1 MSDYWKGL
9 MDWNCEGY
17 QASKKVTGKTDSTL
31 EINVLD
37 VREQMQ
43 EDIICFIESYG
54 FISHP
59 EFLKENLS
67 QIVVDNFKKL
77 ENKILT

>member
-37 VREQMQ
+37 VREQIQ
-43 EDIICFIESYG
+43 DLGKNVPAELFGTYVANKTKITT
-54 FISHP
+54 
-59 EFLKENLS
+59 KE
-67 QIVVDNFKKL
+67 
-77 ENKILT
+77 